1 MSRLIALL
9 RGAHLGPS
17 LAVTTIAAAYG
28 VSVGLPAPRV
38 ALVAAMFLTGQ
49 LSVGWSN
56 DLVDVGRD
64 RAAGRTDK
72 PFATGEVTV
81 GAGRVACGA
90 AVLLTVVLS
99 LACGP
104 AAGALHLVTVA
115 LGWSYNLG
123 LKATAWSF
131 APYAGAFGAL
141 PVVVALAGA
150 DVALPGATLVG
161 AAALLGVGAHL
172 VNALPDLQ
180 DDEAAGV
187 RGLPHRLGERR
198 SAWLAVAVLA
208 AASVAVVLGAGEV
221 PVALVVTVLTVVA
234 ALAAVA
240 LVTHGRT
247 PFRAAVGIAL
257 VDVFLVV
264 LV

>member
-1 MSRLIALL
+1 MSRLLALL
-9 RGAHLGPS
+9 RAAHLGPS

-38 ALVAAMFLTGQ
+38 TLVAAAVLAGQ

-56 DLVDVGRD
+56 DLVDVSRD
-64 RAAGRTDK
+64 RAAGRADK
-72 PFATGEVTV
+72 PFATGEVPVAV
-81 GAGRVACGA
+81 GRAACAA
-90 AVLLTVVLS
+90 AVVLTVVLS

-104 AAGALHLVTVA
+104 GAGALHLGCVA
-115 LGWSYNLG
+115 AAWAYNLG
-123 LKATAWSF
+123 LKATVWSF
-131 APYAGAFGAL
+131 VPYAAAFGAL
-141 PVVVALAGA
+141 PVVVTLAGTG
-150 DVALPGATLVG
+150 VPEPGLPLVG

-172 VNALPDLQ
+172 VNALPDLR

-198 SAWLAVAVLA
+198 SAWLAVAALA
-208 AASVAVVLGAGEV
+208 AASVAIVTGVGAV
-221 PVALVVTVLTVVA
+221 PVAVVVAVLAVVTVLA
-234 ALAAVA
+234 GLALA
-240 LVTHGRT
+240 TRGRT